1 MKIDVTA
8 VILKILGDKTRLTM
22 IKMRKLMITMYVS
35 LLKYLM
41 SQSAISQLV
50 RKLKDAGFVCG
61 TRDIGL
67 FIH

>member
-1 MKIDVTA
+1 
-8 VILKILGDKTRLTM
+8 
-22 IKMRKLMITMYVS
+22 MITMYVS

-50 RKLKDAGFVCG
+50 RKLKDAGFVCE

-67 FIH
+67 LIH